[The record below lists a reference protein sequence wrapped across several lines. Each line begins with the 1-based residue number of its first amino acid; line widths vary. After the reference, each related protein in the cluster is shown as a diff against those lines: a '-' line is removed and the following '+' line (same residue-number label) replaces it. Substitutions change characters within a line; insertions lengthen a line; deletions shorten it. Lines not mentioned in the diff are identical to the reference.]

1 IHNQGL
7 PMSNY
12 TLVGSTTSPFVR
24 KLRIFMH
31 YNQIPFEFKSINY
44 LEAKDSEYLK
54 SHNPLNKIPFLLID
68 EKILFD
74 SRVIYNYFSTSLI
87 TQGRKKSDSLEDENA
102 TTEIDGFLETAVNL
116 FALRRGGLDIE
127 SRDNSYVVRQ
137 KERIELILNALE
149 KWTTNSSTSKE
160 WNYQTMSLYC
170 ALEWANFR
178 EMINLQTRPLLGEF
192 QARFKDSPFVEETKI
207 IVPV

>member
-1 IHNQGL
+1 
-7 PMSNY
+7 MSKY

-31 YNQIPFEFKSINY
+31 YNNIPFEFKSINY
-44 LEAKDSEYLK
+44 MEAKDSEYLK
-54 SHNPLNKIPFLLID
+54 SQNPLNKIPFLLID

-74 SRVIYNYFSTSLI
+74 SRVIYNFLSADLV
-87 TQGRKKSDSLEDENA
+87 QKGQKLPDCLEDENA

-127 SRDNSYVVRQ
+127 SKENSYVIRQ

-149 KWTTNSSTSKE
+149 KWTLNDKKATS

-178 EMINLQTRPLLGEF
+178 EMITLSNRPVLVDF
-192 QARFKDSPFVEETKI
+192 QAKFKTSPFVEETKI
-207 IVPV
+207 IVPN

>member
-1 IHNQGL
+1 
-7 PMSNY
+7 MSKY

-31 YNQIPFEFKSINY
+31 YNNIPFEFKSINY

-54 SHNPLNKIPFLLID
+54 SKNPLNKIPFLLID

-74 SRVIYNYFSTSLI
+74 SRVIYNYLSKELENK
-87 TQGRKKSDSLEDENA
+87 GLKKPESLEDHNA
-102 TTEIDGFLETAVNL
+102 LTEVDGFLETAVNL
-116 FALRRGGLDIE
+116 FALRRGGLNIE
-127 SRDNSYVVRQ
+127 SNENSFIVRQ

-149 KWTTNSSTSKE
+149 NWIQTSESAKI

-178 EMINLQTRPLLGEF
+178 EMIKLSDRPALVEF
-192 QARFKDSPFVEETKI
+192 QARFKNAAFVEETKI
-207 IVPV
+207 VVPV